1 MQKLEINENMIV
13 EIQNYIRELITKLF
27 RAKERIST
35 FHNRSIQIIE
45 TEA

>member
-13 EIQNYIRELITKLF
+13 EIKNYIRELITKLF